1 MHTYIYARFII
12 NIDVLRKQ
20 VEEKEKVIKQLRKE
34 ISILKQV
41 EANNKWVELDA

>member
-1 MHTYIYARFII
+1 MSNINNILYK

-20 VEEKEKVIKQLRKE
+20 VEEKEEVIKQLRKE

>member
-1 MHTYIYARFII
+1 MSNINNILYK
-12 NIDVLRKQ
+12 NIDALRKQ

-41 EANNKWVELDA
+41 EANNRWVELDA

>member
-1 MHTYIYARFII
+1 MSNINNILYK

>member
-1 MHTYIYARFII
+1 MSNINNILYK

-20 VEEKEKVIKQLRKE
+20 VEEKEEVIKQLRKE

-41 EANNKWVELDA
+41 EANNRWVELDA

>member
-1 MHTYIYARFII
+1 MSNINNILYK

-41 EANNKWVELDA
+41 EANNRWVELDA